1 MKLIMENF
9 RNYIKEEEGDTRM
22 KITKARLEN
31 LIREEMK
38 VIEEDDSLTPEEQT
52 VARLMNELTTAIE
65 DMGQS
70 NVAPSN
76 VAPRDYYF
84 ELAGSVVEFVE
95 HLEVLTNMWVAMG
108 EKQRETKRN
117 KEKWKIGDI

>member
-1 MKLIMENF
+1 
-9 RNYIKEEEGDTRM
+9 M

-70 NVAPSN
+70 NVALG
-76 VAPRDYYF
+76 DYYF
-84 ELAGSVVEFVE
+84 ELFRAMSNAGV
-95 HLEVLTNMWVAMG
+95 N
-108 EKQRETKRN
+108 TKF
-117 KEKWKIGDI
+117 IADQT

>member
-52 VARLMNELTTAIE
+52 VARLMNELTTASQLTTAIAIAVTAIE

-84 ELAGSVVEFVE
+84 ELAGLGVELVE
-95 HLEVLTNMWVAMG
+95 HLEVLTNMWVAMA
-108 EKQRETKRN
+108 EK
-117 KEKWKIGDI
+117 

>member
-65 DMGQS
+65 DKKKIK
-70 NVAPSN
+70 

-84 ELAGSVVEFVE
+84 ELAGQVVELVE

-108 EKQRETKRN
+108 EKQREMEDR
-117 KEKWKIGDI
+117 